1 MVAKASRA
9 ARSRAAS
16 VRPKERPIRA
26 MKQEPSNAKASADG
40 KVTDELSAGSLD
52 KVRDILFGAQ
62 VRDADRRFAKL
73 EERIAKESAEL
84 KEDVRKRL
92 GVLEQFVKHEVESL
106 ADRLKDEHDART
118 DAEKELARELR
129 DASKAAEKKFGQVDD
144 HVAKVQRE
152 LRQQLLEAQQ
162 KIGDEIQRQAQ
173 DGATMLARESGE
185 LRQDKVDRTALAAML
200 NELAVRL
207 TNEST
212 GDDGE

>member
-1 MVAKASRA
+1 
-9 ARSRAAS
+9 
-16 VRPKERPIRA
+16 
-26 MKQEPSNAKASADG
+26 MKQEPTNAKASADG

-106 ADRLKDEHDART
+106 ADRLKDEHEART

-173 DGATMLARESGE
+173 EGATMLARESGE